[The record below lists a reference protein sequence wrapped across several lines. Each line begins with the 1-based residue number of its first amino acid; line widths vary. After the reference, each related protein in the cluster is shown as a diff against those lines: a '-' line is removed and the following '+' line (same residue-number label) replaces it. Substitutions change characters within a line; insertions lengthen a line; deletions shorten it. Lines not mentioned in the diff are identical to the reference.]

1 MTRTARPGLV
11 FLLLFLCL
19 TAALPAWGSREE
31 KNTAAQEEK
40 GTLVRVSGRVR
51 LVGSA
56 PVTELVITGP
66 DKEWYIAKE
75 DEYKLRDLQ
84 QQIVTVEGIETV
96 EKLTFASGLPAGE
109 RRTLKNIKL
118 ITNP

>member
-1 MTRTARPGLV
+1 MTRTGSPGV
-11 FLLLFLCL
+11 VLLLIFLCIA
-19 TAALPAWGSREE
+19 AALPAWGRREE
-31 KNTAAQEEK
+31 KSTAVQEEK
-40 GTLVRVSGRVR
+40 ENLVRVSGRVR

-56 PVTELVITGP
+56 PITELVITGP

-75 DEYKLRDLQ
+75 DEYKLTDLQ
-84 QQIVTVEGIETV
+84 QQTVTVEGIETV